1 MCSRYFLDAD
11 GNIIAYTFRVPPND
25 KVKRRFNI
33 APTQEAPVVRLDREG
48 QREVAL
54 LRWGLVPFW
63 AKDIKA
69 GNRMINARCEG
80 VAEKPAF
87 REALQRR
94 RCIVPASGFFEW
106 KQVGRRKQPF
116 AITLPEE
123 PLFGFAG
130 LWERWRAG
138 KEPGSAQD
146 SCALRPEPCADGA
159 DPSCALRPEPSAD
172 YVETF
177 TIVTTEANDAVAAIH
192 DRMPVIIPH
201 GAIDAWLAGPA
212 GEAAKLL
219 TPWQGAMT
227 LRPVRQVVSDPRMD
241 VPECLEDEPSWED
254 PQRSLL

>member
-11 GNIIAYTFRVPPND
+11 GNIIAYTFRVPVND

-33 APTQEAPVVRLDREG
+33 APTQDAPVVRVDREG
-48 QREVAL
+48 NREVAL

-63 AKDIKA
+63 AKDLKA

-106 KQVGRRKQPF
+106 KEVGRRKQPF
-116 AITLPEE
+116 AITLPEA

-130 LWERWRAG
+130 LWERWRAR
-138 KEPGSAQD
+138 KEPAEAQA
-146 SCALRPEPCADGA
+146 SHAQPGG
-159 DPSCALRPEPSAD
+159 D

-177 TIVTTEANDAVAAIH
+177 TIVTTEANEAVAAIH
-192 DRMPVIIPH
+192 DRMPVIIPQA
-201 GAIDAWLAGPA
+201 AIETWLAGPA
-212 GEAAKLL
+212 EEAAKLL
-219 TPWQGAMT
+219 TPWRGAMT
-227 LRPVRQVVSDPRMD
+227 MRPVRQVVSDPRMD

>member
-33 APTQEAPVVRLDREG
+33 APTQEAPVVRIDREG
-48 QREVAL
+48 KREVAL
-54 LRWGLVPFW
+54 LRWGLVPSW

-106 KQVGRRKQPF
+106 KQAGRHKQPF
-116 AITLPEE
+116 AVTLPDE

-130 LWERWRAG
+130 LWERWRRG
-138 KEPGSAQD
+138 EG
-146 SCALRPEPCADGA
+146 
-159 DPSCALRPEPSAD
+159 D

-177 TIVTTEANDAVAAIH
+177 TIVTTDANDSVAAIH
-192 DRMPVIIPH
+192 DRMPVIVPH
-201 GAIDAWLAGPA
+201 HAIDAWLAGPA
-212 GEAAKLL
+212 EEAAKLL
-219 TPWQGAMT
+219 APWQGAMT
-227 LRPVRQVVSDPRMD
+227 LRPVRRLVSDPRMD
-241 VPECLEDEPSWED
+241 VPECLEEEPSWED